1 MAEVT
6 LNQPALHPSVKEG
19 SNSNSEV
26 LSDENGWWVGEKLFV
41 TPIEIGKS
49 GNGTVV
55 YEGSYEGSPVAVKR
69 LLRSHLKGNYDEIE
83 LLRKS
88 HHHQNIVRYYGHERD
103 RDFLYLAMER
113 CACNLDDLIQM
124 STEEKF
130 VIVEKHDDD
139 RSTMPMSQED
149 GLDKDESVLV
159 KEEHIVDTMPEAVCQ
174 DDHLEKLKSILGDV
188 KLWEES
194 NGRPS
199 PLLLKL
205 MR

>member
-1 MAEVT
+1 MREIL
-6 LNQPALHPSVKEG
+6 LNQVKEG

-26 LSDENGWWVGEKLFV
+26 VSDENRWWVGEKLLV
-41 TPIEIGKS
+41 KAIEIGKS
-49 GNGTVV
+49 DNGTVV

-69 LLRSHLKGNYDEIE
+69 LLRSHLKVNYDEIK

-88 HHHQNIVRYYGHERD
+88 YHHQNIVSYYGHELD
-103 RDFLYLAMER
+103 RYFIYLAMER

-124 STEEKF
+124 STAEKF
-130 VIVEKHDDD
+130 VIVEKNDDD

-149 GLDKDESVLV
+149 GLDKDEYVLV
-159 KEEHIVDTMPEAVCQ
+159 KEEHLVDTMPEVVCQ
-174 DDHLEKLKSILGDV
+174 DDHSEKLKSILGDI
-188 KLWEES
+188 KLWDES